1 MNGFLDRLR
10 TMWDDLNDRERRLL
24 LVMGAVLCAFV
35 LGFPL
40 FWTARENAQI
50 ESDNEELR
58 EALALLSEKRTE
70 LEQFAAARRSASQRY
85 ARRTPPLGSYIED
98 EARQQNLTIR
108 EVTSQP
114 DKSVGDKYLRRSVT
128 ATINETG
135 LTGIINLLAAISQSP
150 NPVAVESIQLEHYQ
164 AGDSYR
170 AKIGLVTFDKKES
183 FKSSE
188 GGEKKAAGRATSA
201 DEG

>member
-1 MNGFLDRLR
+1 MSGLLDRLR
-10 TMWDDLNDRERRLL
+10 SMWDDLNDRERRLF
-24 LVMGAVLCAFV
+24 LVMAAGLCAFV

-50 ESDNEELR
+50 ESDNDELR
-58 EALALLSEKRTE
+58 GALALLAEKRTE
-70 LEQFAAARRSASQRY
+70 LEQLAAARHSASQRY

-114 DKSVGDKYLRRSVT
+114 DKSVGNYLRRSVT
-128 ATINETG
+128 ASINESG
-135 LTGIINLLAAISQSP
+135 LTGIINLLAAIAQSP

-164 AGDSYR
+164 PGDSYR
-170 AKIGLVTFDKKES
+170 AKIGVVTFDRKELQ
-183 FKSSE
+183 KSSDT
-188 GGEKKAAGRATSA
+188 GDKTAAAK

>member
-1 MNGFLDRLR
+1 VSGFLDRLR
-10 TMWDDLNDRERRLL
+10 SMWDDLNDRERRLF

-50 ESDNEELR
+50 ESDNDDLR
-58 EALALLSEKRTE
+58 AALALLSEKRTE

-85 ARRTPPLGSYIED
+85 ARRTPPLGSFIED
-98 EARQQNLTIR
+98 EARQQNLSIR

-114 DKSVGDKYLRRSVT
+114 DKSVGEKYLRRSVT

-135 LTGIINLLAAISQSP
+135 LTGIINLLSAIAQSP
-150 NPVAVESIQLEHYQ
+150 SPVAVESIQLEHYQ
-164 AGDSYR
+164 PGDSYR

-183 FKSSE
+183 PKSSE
-188 GGEKKAAGRATSA
+188 GEKKASATEASA